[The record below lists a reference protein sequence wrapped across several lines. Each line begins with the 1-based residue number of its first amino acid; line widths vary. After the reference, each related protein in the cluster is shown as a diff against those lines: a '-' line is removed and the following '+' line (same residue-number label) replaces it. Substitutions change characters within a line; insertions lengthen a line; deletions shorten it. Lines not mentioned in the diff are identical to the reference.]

1 MMTTAALCL
10 LAATFFFIALLYSS
24 VGFGGGSS
32 YLAILSL
39 YLKDFLAIKTTG
51 LLCNLVVVSG
61 GSWLFSKHG
70 YFNWRKMLPIV
81 LAGVPMAFYGATIHL
96 ELQSFF
102 IALGCVLALSGI
114 LLFVQILFQARKDA
128 ASRPSYMLLDIALG
142 SIIGFLSGLVG
153 IGGGILLSPVLNL
166 MRWDSPKKI
175 AALAAFFILV
185 NSIAGLA
192 GQAIGGNLR
201 FQMPVLAVLLAAVFV
216 GGQLGTRISLHAIRP
231 AVVKGLT
238 GVLVCYIGTK
248 LILKY
253 TNGIDI

>member
-1 MMTTAALCL
+1 MMTTATLSL
-10 LAATFFFIALLYSS
+10 LAAAFFLIALLYSS

-61 GSWLFSKHG
+61 GSWLFRKHG
-70 YFNWRKMLPIV
+70 YFNWKKMLPIV
-81 LAGVPMAFYGATIHL
+81 LAGVPLAFYGATIHL
-96 ELQSFF
+96 AQRSFF

-114 LLFVQILFQARKDA
+114 LLLLQILFQPRRDA
-128 ASRPSYMLLDIALG
+128 PGKPSFLLLDIALG
-142 SIIGFLSGLVG
+142 SCIGFLSGLVG

-166 MRWDSPKKI
+166 MRWDSPKRI

-192 GQAIGGNLR
+192 GQAAGGNLR
-201 FQMPVLAVLLAAVFV
+201 FEMPVLAILLVAVFL
-216 GGQLGTRISLHAIRP
+216 GGQLGTRISLHAIKP